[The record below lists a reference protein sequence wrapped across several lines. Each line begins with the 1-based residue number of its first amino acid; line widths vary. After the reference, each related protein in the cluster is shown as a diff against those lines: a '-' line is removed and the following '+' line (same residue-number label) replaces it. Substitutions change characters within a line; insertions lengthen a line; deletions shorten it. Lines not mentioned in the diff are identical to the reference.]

1 MRTKSLIKRIEKVME
16 RIAPSTPKIIFR
28 LIDLEG
34 NIVSESV
41 NGQEMVN
48 GPPFRKYL
56 KGQNDSK
63 NDHSDS
69 KDGSPMIINYMP
81 YGAEID

>member
-1 MRTKSLIKRIEKVME
+1 MRTKSLIKRTEKVVE
-16 RIAPSTPKIIFR
+16 QLSPSTPKIIFR

-56 KGQNDSK
+56 KGQDDSK
-63 NDHSDS
+63 HDHSDS
-69 KDGSPMIINYMP
+69 KDGSPMIINYIP
-81 YGAEID
+81 YSFELK